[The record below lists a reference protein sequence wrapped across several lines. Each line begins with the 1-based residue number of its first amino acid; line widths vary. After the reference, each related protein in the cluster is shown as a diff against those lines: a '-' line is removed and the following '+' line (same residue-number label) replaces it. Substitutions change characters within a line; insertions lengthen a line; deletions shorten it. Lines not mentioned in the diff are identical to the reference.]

1 MAAASA
7 KVTSQRGLPVCVD
20 SSLGTTYVDDDVAA
34 LTAFPAHVGF
44 TAATGAQHND
54 HLIDALTV
62 QTSICDE
69 G

>member
-1 MAAASA
+1 MMLGLVVVSGIH
-7 KVTSQRGLPVCVD
+7 VTVVID
-20 SSLGTTYVDDDVAA
+20 GTTYIDDDVPA

-44 TAATGAQHND
+44 TAATGSRHNY